1 MTLHV
6 PNHLEQR
13 LKAISAAE
21 GKTEQEMLE
30 ELLLQALM
38 FKTKKQKVRQSWT
51 GIAASGIGDLSERI
65 DELLFAEDLRGRS

>member
-1 MTLHV
+1 MRMTLHV

-30 ELLLQALM
+30 EILLQALSE
-38 FKTKKQKVRQSWT
+38 KTKKQKVRQSWT
-51 GIAASGIGDLSERI
+51 GIAASEIGDLSERI
-65 DELLFAEDLRGRS
+65 DELRFI

>member
-30 ELLLQALM
+30 EILLQALM
-38 FKTKKQKVRQSWT
+38 HKTKKQKVRQSWV
-51 GIAASGIGDLSERI
+51 GIAESGIGDLSERV
-65 DELLFAEDLRGRS
+65 DELLFAEGLGRRS

>member
-38 FKTKKQKVRQSWT
+38 LKTKKPKVRQSWA

-65 DELLFAEDLRGRS
+65 DELLFAESPLGHS